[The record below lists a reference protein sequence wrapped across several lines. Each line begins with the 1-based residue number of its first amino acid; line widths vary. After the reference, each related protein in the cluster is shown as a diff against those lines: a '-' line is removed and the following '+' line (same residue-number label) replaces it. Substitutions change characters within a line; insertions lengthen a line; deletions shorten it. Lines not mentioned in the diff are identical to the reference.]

1 LEEVRKSRKAS
12 DTTRLYYRRYTNT
25 EIGDKWVCVV
35 VKFLSDDAFIS
46 IAYAT
51 NKIKQG
57 ELMWQKES

>member
-1 LEEVRKSRKAS
+1 MIGMQWAVWETLEDPEEVRKSRKAS

-46 IAYAT
+46 IA
-51 NKIKQG
+51 
-57 ELMWQKES
+57 